1 MFPKNKK
8 AFTLIETIISIAIFV
23 IFVFGI
29 YGGIQLVYKVIYSSR
44 MQDIEMNILNEQIE
58 IIRNLDFLDVGIVSS
73 TPAGVLTRTSDIS
86 RNGVTYQITRTIRNI
101 DDPADGTIEL
111 GTDTTANDY
120 KYVYLEVTCLDCQQ
134 KSTLSIYTYVSS
146 YFPQDTS
153 ESGAIFVSVLDSNN
167 QPLVGVDVH
176 VVSNDPSIA
185 IDMTD
190 TTDNEGMLRIYDVE
204 PCFQCYEITVSKT
217 GLTSE
222 RTVSS
227 TEFDPS
233 IPQKYHITVNSKTVS
248 SAYFQIDKPA
258 QINLTTVNTACVP
271 VGNVSVDVMGGGI
284 VATTPDIYNY
294 EVTTSTDS
302 SGQVLLNGLHWGEYN
317 FSNVSGHNFV
327 GIIPSQP
334 LNILADSSQA
344 VSVVIADS
352 TTKSLLV
359 TVRDS
364 ATLLPIPNARVVL
377 TSGLE
382 NFEDYTGVGY
392 FGQENWVTEGVSIF
406 DGSSF
411 WSANN
416 IAKLDNGDSTFA
428 LHLAEETQGVYFSS
442 GLLESATFDFGSD
455 TVDYLK
461 FDWQYDQPTSTTIRF
476 QVATSVTSTPET
488 WNFVGPD
495 DTSATYFDASTKDIP
510 VVHDGERYLRYKL
523 YLTTDNTTYSPIVY
537 GVYMLYVKSC
547 SLPGQAYFPNIPDE
561 TNNSLYITAD
571 GYIFQDVNFGL
582 INSNTS
588 TMIDLVSNN

>member
-1 MFPKNKK
+1 MFSKNKK

-44 MQDIEMNILNEQIE
+44 MQVIEMNILNEQME

-73 TPAGVLTRTSDIS
+73 TPAGVLTRISDIS

-120 KYVYLEVTCLDCQQ
+120 KYVYLEVICLDCQQ
-134 KSTLSIYTYVSS
+134 RSILSIYTYVSS

-153 ESGAIFVSVLDSNN
+153 NSGAIFVSVKDSND
-167 QPLVGVDVH
+167 QALVGVDVH
-176 VVSNDPSIA
+176 VVSNDSSIA

-190 TTDNEGMLRIYDVE
+190 MTDNNGMLRIYDVE

-302 SGQVLLNGLHWGEYN
+302 SGQVLLNGLHCGEYN

-334 LNILADSSQA
+334 LNIL
-344 VSVVIADS
+344 
-352 TTKSLLV
+352 
-359 TVRDS
+359 
-364 ATLLPIPNARVVL
+364 
-377 TSGLE
+377 
-382 NFEDYTGVGY
+382 
-392 FGQENWVTEGVSIF
+392 
-406 DGSSF
+406 
-411 WSANN
+411 
-416 IAKLDNGDSTFA
+416 
-428 LHLAEETQGVYFSS
+428 
-442 GLLESATFDFGSD
+442 
-455 TVDYLK
+455 VD
-461 FDWQYDQPTSTTIRF
+461 
-476 QVATSVTSTPET
+476 
-488 WNFVGPD
+488 
-495 DTSATYFDASTKDIP
+495 
-510 VVHDGERYLRYKL
+510 
-523 YLTTDNTTYSPIVY
+523 
-537 GVYMLYVKSC
+537 C
-547 SLPGQAYFPNIPDE
+547 
-561 TNNSLYITAD
+561 
-571 GYIFQDVNFGL
+571 
-582 INSNTS
+582 
-588 TMIDLVSNN
+588 